1 MPGETTVPRVMNAH
15 GTGWS
20 DARMPP
26 DSVYVGCEVKDR
38 RTGAVRFRESR
49 WFNPFKIGRD
59 GSREEVI
66 AKYLARLLRQP
77 DLMAALRE
85 LRGKDLVCWCAP
97 DACHG
102 DVLLVLA
109 NARP

>member
-1 MPGETTVPRVMNAH
+1 
-15 GTGWS
+15 
-20 DARMPP
+20 MPP
-26 DSVYVGCEVKDR
+26 DSVYVGRQVRDS

-66 AKYLARLLRQP
+66 GKYRARLLRRP
-77 DLMAALRE
+77 DLMAALPK

-97 DACHG
+97 DACHA
-102 DVLLVLA
+102 DVLLELA
-109 NARP
+109 NAGP

>member
-1 MPGETTVPRVMNAH
+1 MMPRVLNAH

-26 DSVYVGCEVKDR
+26 DSVYVGRQVRDS

-49 WFNPFKIGRD
+49 WLNPFKIGRD

-66 AKYLARLLRQP
+66 AKYRVRLLRQP
-77 DLMAALRE
+77 DLMAALPG
-85 LRGKDLVCWCAP
+85 LRGMDLICWCAP
-97 DACHG
+97 DPCHA
-102 DVLLVLA
+102 DVLLELA
-109 NARP
+109 NAD